1 MVVDIGRVTPAQNAA
16 AFSIGPEHPVLCAAS
31 VLRGLQVA
39 NVQVDNR
46 ILGVLTNNFGTTCLP
61 INILFGLLITECLK
75 VSCLHNT
82 CM

>member
-1 MVVDIGRVTPAQNAA
+1 MAVDIGRVTPAQNAA

-46 ILGVLTNNFGTTCLP
+46 IL
-61 INILFGLLITECLK
+61 
-75 VSCLHNT
+75 
-82 CM
+82 